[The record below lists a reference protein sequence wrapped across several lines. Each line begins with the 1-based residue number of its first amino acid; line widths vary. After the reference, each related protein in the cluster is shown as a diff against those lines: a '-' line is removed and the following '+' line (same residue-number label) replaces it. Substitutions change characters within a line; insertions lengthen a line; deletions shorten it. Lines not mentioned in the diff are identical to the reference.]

1 MFQDGRLL
9 PWLRVGQNVGL
20 GLSNKDRRRI
30 AEMLRYVG
38 LADRIEDWPSVLSG
52 GQKQRVA
59 LACALATRPGLLL
72 LDEPLDSLDALTRL
86 DMQRL
91 IEESLRQQSGT
102 TVILVTHD
110 VDEAATLADRI
121 ILLEQGCAARE
132 WSVDLSRPRDRANPS
147 FAALAQTILKS
158 LMGEKESAPLH
169 HGALGRWR

>member
-52 GQKQRVA
+52 AQKQRVA

-86 DMQRL
+86 DMQRF